1 MRRDFLVTKVFMP
14 QKSCVLDYGIKGYLP
29 LWIKLF

>member
-1 MRRDFLVTKVFMP
+1 MRRDSLVTKVFMA
-14 QKSCVLDYGIKGYLP
+14 QKSCVLDYGIGYLP